1 MVKVGL
7 ADEPVLIITAGGV
20 SQSSGTNAE
29 ALGPLPG
36 TRRTEKRYGGVH
48 KARLLLVPAKTP
60 ALSRCSPRGRSM
72 SSVPGSPA
80 LASAHFA
87 LHGVVGKSD
96 SPQPCKTHP

>member
-1 MVKVGL
+1 MVNVGL
-7 ADEPVLIITAGGV
+7 DDEPVLIITATGV

-29 ALGPLPG
+29 ALGPLPR
-36 TRRTEKRYGGVH
+36 TRRTDKRYGGVH
-48 KARLLLVPAKTP
+48 KARLLLVPANTP
-60 ALSRCSPRGRSM
+60 ALSRCPPRGRSM

-96 SPQPCKTHP
+96 SVQLCMTHP